1 MQLSIWDMLSTWPHQ
16 GVKKKATSIL
26 VGFGY
31 LLGASILV
39 LTVSSFIFPS
49 VFASITNPLLKEN
62 LGRYYLKFGFSNWHH
77 SPSSTTATTPARN
90 STTLDNLMEMYQTKN
105 DSENSSAVKLVDPG
119 ENFISTSSNFSSDC
133 DIFEG
138 EWVMAKDPKPYYAP
152 GSCPYLETRSF
163 DCQGNGRPEDEY
175 LKWEWQWQSHPRNA
189 GCRNNLPSFL
199 NATDFLERLRGKKLV
214 FVGDSLNRN
223 MYMSMAC
230 ILWNAIPHKKRIVRS
245 NGDFTTFYK
254 DYNCT
259 MAFVWSAFLVSNVG
273 VSKSRQETVRLDLI
287 DEQAASAYRDADVL
301 VFDSGHWWVPKKTN
315 NGVNFF
321 KEGDNLYPQLDVNE
335 AYRKGLTTWRKWV
348 DKHIDSNKTQVVF
361 RGFSPTHF
369 KGTWTTGRGCNLA
382 TKPIPSNETYIKPQP
397 IQLEILEN
405 ALRKMKTHVLYL
417 NISKLSYYRADAH
430 PSVYRNVFKNYT
442 FQERIEASQDC
453 SHWCLPGVP
462 DTWNELL
469 YAALLKDGKGYFGKL

>member
-1 MQLSIWDMLSTWPHQ
+1 ML
-16 GVKKKATSIL
+16 VI
-26 VGFGY
+26 
-31 LLGASILV
+31 
-39 LTVSSFIFPS
+39 TVSSFIFPS
-49 VFASITNPLLKEN
+49 LFASITNPLLKEN
-62 LGRYYLKFGFSNWHH
+62 LDRYYLKFGFTNWHR
-77 SPSSTTATTPARN
+77 SPSRTSTAATPAEN
-90 STTLDNLMEMYQTKN
+90 STTVKN
-105 DSENSSAVKLVDPG
+105 NSEKSSVDLAGKLVYTG
-119 ENFISTSSNFSSDC
+119 EGSVPISTSFSSDC

-138 EWVMAKDPKPYYAP
+138 GWIIAKDPKQYYAP

-163 DCQGNGRPEDEY
+163 DCHGSGRPDDEY
-175 LKWEWQWQSHPRNA
+175 LKWQWKWQSHPRN
-189 GCRNNLPSFL
+189 
-199 NATDFLERLRGKKLV
+199 D
-214 FVGDSLNRN
+214 

-230 ILWNAIPHKKRIVRS
+230 ILWNAIPDKKRI
-245 NGDFTTFYK
+245 

-259 MAFVWSAFLVSNVG
+259 MAFVWSAFLVRSIG
-273 VSKSRQETVRLDLI
+273 VSKSTQETVRLDLI

-321 KEGDNLYPQLDVNE
+321 QEGDNLYPQLDVNE

-369 KGTWTTGRGCNLA
+369 KGKWSTGRGCNLA
-382 TKPIPSNETYIKPQP
+382 TEPIPSNQTYIKPTP
-397 IQLEILEN
+397 IQLEILEST
-405 ALRKMKTHVLYL
+405 LRKMKTRVLYL

-430 PSVYRNVFKNYT
+430 PSVYRIFFKNYT

-469 YAALLKDGKGYFGKL
+469 YVALLKDGKGYFGKL

>member
-1 MQLSIWDMLSTWPHQ
+1 MKLSIWDMLSTWPHH

-62 LGRYYLKFGFSNWHH
+62 LDRYYLKFGFTNWHN
-77 SPSSTTATTPARN
+77 SPSRTSTAATPAEN
-90 STTLDNLMEMYQTKN
+90 SATKN
-105 DSENSSAVKLVDPG
+105 NFEKSSVDLAGKLVYTGEGSVPSSA
-119 ENFISTSSNFSSDC
+119 NFSSDC

-138 EWVMAKDPKPYYAP
+138 EWVMAKDPKQYYAP
-152 GSCPYLETRSF
+152 GSCPYLEARSF
-163 DCQGNGRPEDEY
+163 DCHGNGRPDDEY
-175 LKWEWQWQSHPRNA
+175 LKWQWKWQSHPRNA
-189 GCRNNLPSFL
+189 GCKDNIPSFL
-199 NATDFLERLRGKKLV
+199 NATDFLERLRSKKLV

-230 ILWNAIPHKKRIVRS
+230 ILWNAIPDKKRI
-245 NGDFTTFYK
+245 

-259 MAFVWSAFLVSNVG
+259 MAFVWSAFLVRSIG
-273 VSKSRQETVRLDLI
+273 VSKSTQETVRLDLI

-321 KEGDNLYPQLDVNE
+321 QEGDNLYPQLDVNE

-369 KGTWTTGRGCNLA
+369 KGKWSTGRGCNLA
-382 TKPIPSNETYIKPQP
+382 TEPIPSNETYIKPTP
-397 IQLEILEN
+397 IQLEILEST
-405 ALRKMKTHVLYL
+405 LRKMKTHVLYL

-469 YAALLKDGKGYFGKL
+469 YVALLKDGKGYFGKL